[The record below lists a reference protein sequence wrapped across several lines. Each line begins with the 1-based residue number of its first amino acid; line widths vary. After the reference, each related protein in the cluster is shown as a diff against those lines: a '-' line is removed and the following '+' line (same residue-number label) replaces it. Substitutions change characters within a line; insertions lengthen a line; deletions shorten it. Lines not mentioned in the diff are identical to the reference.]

1 MADDYFTKAEKIKQK
16 VRNLD
21 WEKKIKLLEK
31 DFEDKK
37 FSKEEFLDKKRQVY
51 SEVLDQMSEINQ
63 EKMKLNKDHS
73 AEPIEDDY
81 LSDED
86 LEIFQEQLTP
96 FQYMSLTKDYLGEF
110 DSQDIVFSD
119 DFRKFENLENF
130 VHWECVKKIEK
141 LRIHNNYFSCEFMDK
156 NELVIKDI
164 ACLNE
169 LSKLEELVFDDEGNL
184 GDRIKVDYFSSKQL
198 SNIKQL
204 EIHGLWD
211 LSFLQN
217 SFSDNHNIYETL
229 EIIKNDLKTLE
240 RAVYSGSIEATTST
254 NEQSNIELD
263 SNSEDVLTRHLLKLS
278 EVEDQ
283 FRQLTNKFEEI
294 NFKLDKLSNRLSKI
308 QADNQIRFQ
317 DIESAITSGAITTQL
332 SSKPKTDSKSEIL
345 PGSSQPQDL
354 GSISYKDT
362 ETSETSQ
369 QIQSV
374 NTTATVLTETFQAE
388 EKILPQE
395 LSPKKQYEFA
405 TSFLKV
411 GDYSTAERAF
421 REFVLSNSEHEL
433 AGSAQY
439 WYAETFRIRQLY
451 TDAASAYLEGYQK
464 YPKGNKAPINLLKLG
479 VSMVQIG
486 EKDQGCKMINGVEL
500 QYPKA
505 NQSVIQKAKYESKK
519 FECIKEDS

>member
-1 MADDYFTKAEKIKQK
+1 MK
-16 VRNLD
+16 VIN
-21 WEKKIKLLEK
+21 KFILLNTLLL
-31 DFEDKK
+31 
-37 FSKEEFLDKKRQVY
+37 FS
-51 SEVLDQMSEINQ
+51 
-63 EKMKLNKDHS
+63 
-73 AEPIEDDY
+73 
-81 LSDED
+81 
-86 LEIFQEQLTP
+86 
-96 FQYMSLTKDYLGEF
+96 LGF
-110 DSQDIVFSD
+110 FNVS
-119 DFRKFENLENF
+119 
-130 VHWECVKKIEK
+130 
-141 LRIHNNYFSCEFMDK
+141 Y
-156 NELVIKDI
+156 
-164 ACLNE
+164 A
-169 LSKLEELVFDDEGNL
+169 
-184 GDRIKVDYFSSKQL
+184 
-198 SNIKQL
+198 
-204 EIHGLWD
+204 
-211 LSFLQN
+211 
-217 SFSDNHNIYETL
+217 DNHNIYETL

-240 RAVYSGSIEATTST
+240 RAVYSGSVEVKTTLST
-254 NEQSNIELD
+254 ENLSTELGT
-263 SNSEDVLTRHLLKLS
+263 NSEDVLTRHLLKLS
-278 EVEDQ
+278 EVENQ
-283 FRQLTNKFEEI
+283 FRELTNKFEEI

-317 DIESAITSGAITTQL
+317 DIETFMSSDENATRLTS
-332 SSKPKTDSKSEIL
+332 KTKTELNKVL

-362 ETSETSQ
+362 ETTETSQ

-374 NTTATVLTETFQAE
+374 DTTGSVVTETFQAE
-388 EKILPQE
+388 EKILPQDLTPE
-395 LSPKKQYEFA
+395 KQYELA

-421 REFVLSNSEHEL
+421 REFVLSNSEHKL

>member
-1 MADDYFTKAEKIKQK
+1 MRFT
-16 VRNLD
+16 L
-21 WEKKIKLLEK
+21 KLI
-31 DFEDKK
+31 FI
-37 FSKEEFLDKKRQVY
+37 
-51 SEVLDQMSEINQ
+51 VLFN
-63 EKMKLNKDHS
+63 
-73 AEPIEDDY
+73 
-81 LSDED
+81 
-86 LEIFQEQLTP
+86 
-96 FQYMSLTKDYLGEF
+96 
-110 DSQDIVFSD
+110 
-119 DFRKFENLENF
+119 
-130 VHWECVKKIEK
+130 
-141 LRIHNNYFSCEFMDK
+141 
-156 NELVIKDI
+156 
-164 ACLNE
+164 
-169 LSKLEELVFDDEGNL
+169 
-184 GDRIKVDYFSSKQL
+184 
-198 SNIKQL
+198 
-204 EIHGLWD
+204 

-240 RAVYSGSIEATTST
+240 RAVYSGSIEIKTSA

-317 DIESAITSGAITTQL
+317 DIESSISSGEITTQL
-332 SSKPKTDSKSEIL
+332 SSKPKTDTKSEIL

-362 ETSETSQ
+362 ETFETSQ

-374 NTTATVLTETFQAE
+374 DTTATVVTETFQAE
-388 EKILPQE
+388 EKILPQD
-395 LSPKKQYEFA
+395 LSPEKKYEFA

-421 REFVLSNSEHEL
+421 REFVLDNSDHEL